1 MNDTTVKSGPI
12 HFYPTEQ
19 RPERIGHIVEYCVQ
33 TGDRQPLTTSQASWL
48 VASGEVKIDGD
59 VVTNAAKR
67 LPTGTWEVTIRGR
80 NHQVVV
86 YPAFW
91 E

>member
-1 MNDTTVKSGPI
+1 MNDTTGKSGPI

-19 RPERIGHIVEYCVQ
+19 RPERIPNIVEYCVQ
-33 TGDRQPLTTSQASWL
+33 LGDRQPLLGSQAVWL
-48 VASGEVKIDGD
+48 VSSGQVLVDGK
-59 VVTNAAKR
+59 VVDDCATK
-67 LPTGTWEVTIRGR
+67 LPQGTWQVTIRGR